1 MVHSAVLVRD
11 ELSALQRA
19 TEAANKRQRRKR
31 KYVQNQGSLIMEDGG
46 QLGNP
51 DGAGGVEGS
60 EQPSK
65 KVRAEGGQGA
75 QRRCG
80 NCGKLGHNRR
90 TCTEE
95 VADTK

>member
-1 MVHSAVLVRD
+1 MHSAVLVRD
-11 ELSALQRA
+11 ELSSLQRA
-19 TEAANKRQRRKR
+19 IEAINKKKQRKR
-31 KYVQNQGSLIMEDGG
+31 MYVQNKSSLIIEDSG
-46 QLGNP
+46 QLGNHNGP
-51 DGAGGVEGS
+51 GGVKGS

-95 VADTK
+95 VTDTE